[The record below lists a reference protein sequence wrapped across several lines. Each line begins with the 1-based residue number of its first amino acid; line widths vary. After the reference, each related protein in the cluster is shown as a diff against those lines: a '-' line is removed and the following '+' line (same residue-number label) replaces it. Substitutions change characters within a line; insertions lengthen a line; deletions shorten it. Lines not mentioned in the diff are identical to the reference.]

1 MVPFFMMTTP
11 RSLLQSRRPIASTTS
26 WWALCIAATVAL
38 TAPAWAQSSLALAVG
53 AGVSPAD
60 GRVVSSYF
68 DADVE
73 KLGFSPS
80 GKKADG
86 ADAAAA
92 ATAAARASK
101 RDTLAGR
108 LSKGPRGLVFDVAIV
123 GPDGAVYA
131 STSIDLVDAEDRKG
145 LRKALARVVQ
155 AYRKR
160 APGTSTAAPDA
171 KAPEAASSPTSSS
184 TAPSS
189 TPPPPSS
196 PAENTQPSSPPT
208 TVETTAPTATTEAAP
223 APAPAGDNP
232 WITPIVLVGSSVGFA
247 AAAVGLGVLAQGNI
261 DAIEKGRADDVGGA
275 RLGAILA
282 ATGSDLMTVTAIA
295 VGVVG
300 VVAAV
305 LVATSEVQ
313 EGTQA
318 EVIGG

>member
-1 MVPFFMMTTP
+1 MTT
-11 RSLLQSRRPIASTTS
+11 TTS
-26 WWALCIAATVAL
+26 HFVLPSGLPSLSVSRWALAIAAAVAL
-38 TAPAWAQSSLALAVG
+38 ASPAMAQTSLALAVG

-60 GRVVSSYF
+60 GQTVSSYF
-68 DADVE
+68 DADVS
-73 KLGFSPS
+73 KLGFSSS
-80 GKKADG
+80 GTKGDG
-86 ADAAAA
+86 ADPQAA

-101 RDTLAGR
+101 RDTLAAR
-108 LSKGPRGLVFDVAIV
+108 VSKGPRGLVFDVAIV

-131 STSIDLVDAEDRKG
+131 STSIDLIDAEDRKS

-160 APGTSTAAPDA
+160 APGTSTPAPQAEAPAATPAPASTAPESAAPP
-171 KAPEAASSPTSSS
+171 APPPSSS
-184 TAPSS
+184 TAAAQPTSPS
-189 TPPPPSS
+189 PG
-196 PAENTQPSSPPT
+196 AEA
-208 TVETTAPTATTEAAP
+208 TAPTATTETTP
-223 APAPAGDNP
+223 TSAPAGDNP
-232 WITPIVLVGSSVGFA
+232 WLTPIALVGASAGFA

-261 DAIEKGRADDVGGA
+261 DALEKGQAGDVGGA

-282 ATGSDLMTVTAIA
+282 ATGSDLMTVTALA

-305 LVATSEVQ
+305 LVATSDAQ

>member
-1 MVPFFMMTTP
+1 MVPLLMTTSSRLFVP
-11 RSLLQSRRPIASTTS
+11 RIPLATSCGAIACAVLCALSTS
-26 WWALCIAATVAL
+26 AS
-38 TAPAWAQSSLALAVG
+38 AQSSLTLAVG
-53 AGVSPAD
+53 PGVSPAD
-60 GRVVSSYF
+60 AQIVSDSF

-73 KLGFSPS
+73 KLGFTPS
-80 GKKADG
+80 RKKAEG
-86 ADAAAA
+86 ADATAAA
-92 ATAAARASK
+92 AAAARAST

-108 LSKGPRGLVFDVAIV
+108 LTRGPRGLVLDVAIV

-131 STSIDLVDAEDRKG
+131 STTIDLVDAEDRKG

-160 APGTSTAAPDA
+160 APGTSTAAPEP
-171 KAPEAASSPTSSS
+171 AP
-184 TAPSS
+184 
-189 TPPPPSS
+189 
-196 PAENTQPSSPPT
+196 
-208 TVETTAPTATTEAAP
+208 APTATSPAPPSPTPASPPVAPAPPSASPSPTSEAAP
-223 APAPAGDNP
+223 GSSATETAAPAAPGENP
-232 WITPIVLVGSSVGFA
+232 WLTPIALMGSSAGLA
-247 AAAVGLGVLAQGNI
+247 AAAVGLGLLAQGNI
-261 DAIEKGRADDVGGA
+261 DALDKGLAEDVGAA

-305 LVATSEVQ
+305 LVATADAQ

>member
-1 MVPFFMMTTP
+1 MVC
-11 RSLLQSRRPIASTTS
+11 A
-26 WWALCIAATVAL
+26 ALCAL
-38 TAPAWAQSSLALAVG
+38 STSASAQSSLTLAVG
-53 AGVSPAD
+53 PGVSPAD
-60 GRVVSSYF
+60 GQVVSGYF

-80 GKKADG
+80 RKKAEG
-86 ADAAAA
+86 ADATAA

-108 LSKGPRGLVFDVAIV
+108 LTKGPRGLVFDVAIV

-131 STSIDLVDAEDRKG
+131 STTIDLVDAEDRKG

-160 APGTSTAAPDA
+160 APGTSTTAPEPVPPESTPAPPVTTPAPPSPTPASPPVAPAAP
-171 KAPEAASSPTSSS
+171 PTSS
-184 TAPSS
+184 TSS
-189 TPPPPSS
+189 TPPAPDAASG
-196 PAENTQPSSPPT
+196 T
-208 TVETTAPTATTEAAP
+208 TATETT

-232 WITPIVLVGSSVGFA
+232 WLTPIALVGSSAGFA
-247 AAAVGLGVLAQGNI
+247 AAAVGLGMLAQGNI
-261 DAIEKGRADDVGGA
+261 DALDKGLAEDVGGA

-282 ATGSDLMTVTAIA
+282 ATGSDLMTVTAVA
-295 VGVVG
+295 VGVIG
-300 VVAAV
+300 IVAAV
-305 LVATSEVQ
+305 LVATDDAQ